1 MSHVLLKAPNATCS
15 GVIIVV
21 TTVTRKGKQNHC
33 QGRVRRVGAIESRTA
48 QYKYLNKKIGMGGF
62 IESGGR

>member
-33 QGRVRRVGAIESRTA
+33 QDRVGGVGALESRTA
-48 QYKYLNKKIGMGGF
+48 HYKYLNRNIGF